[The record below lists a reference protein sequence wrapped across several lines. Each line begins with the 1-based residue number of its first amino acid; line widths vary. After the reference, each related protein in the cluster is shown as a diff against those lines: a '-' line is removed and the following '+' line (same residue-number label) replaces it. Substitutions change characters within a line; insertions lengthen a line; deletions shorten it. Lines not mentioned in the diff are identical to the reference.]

1 MSGGSYKN
9 LQGEITVKASC
20 VIAST
25 ENGSSLFVLFVLGT
39 NGSYHVAKQAKG
51 AVGKEPLLISSV
63 SWKKCMGSGPE
74 AARTFVWLRV
84 MWGWMMW
91 EVVKLVG
98 KQRGWKRHVEKCLH

>member
-9 LQGEITVKASC
+9 FQGEITVKATC

-25 ENGSSLFVLFVLGT
+25 ENWSSLFVLFCC
-39 NGSYHVAKQAKG
+39 SYHVAKQAKG
-51 AVGKEPLLISSV
+51 AVGKEPLF

-74 AARTFVWLRV
+74 AARTLVWLRV

-91 EVVKLVG
+91 EVIF
-98 KQRGWKRHVEKCLH
+98 

>member
-9 LQGEITVKASC
+9 FQGEITVKATC

-25 ENGSSLFVLFVLGT
+25 ENWSPLFVLFFLRT
-39 NGSYHVAKQAKG
+39 NGSYRVAKQAKG

-74 AARTFVWLRV
+74 AARTLVWLRV

-91 EVVKLVG
+91 EVIF
-98 KQRGWKRHVEKCLH
+98 